1 MNRSRK
7 HFASA
12 IAVYILII
20 MTFFHILPV
29 SAENGQGDISR
40 PEKVFP
46 LLNREAIRKRI
57 VVIEKKS
64 RQAETAGTPETAKQ
78 LGVPL
83 TSLQEQGAT
92 LRKLVALYKQQLTA
106 LERKKSLQR
115 EEESLGGLLETRQED
130 LIAQPPPYNLSFYDG
145 LLGELTTSDLQRHT
159 LEIALRTEKKVFEEL
174 KVKAEQ
180 AGQPV
185 RKAKEIIQAKNGVDQ
200 SPKLIWNI
208 ESALNREELSIAYLD
223 LQRLVVDN
231 LQTEVKIAVSR
242 EQLARRHVAWA
253 RSRLR
258 YDQEDLDKVL
268 ISLEKRKDRLQ
279 QDGKALQAG
288 RQKIENDWL
297 LARKQLEEAMD
308 DDERAKGR
316 AAAFLAAREAWR
328 TTYQKVLEQTET
340 VLLFLEQEKQFWRY
354 RYSLLKSKVSS
365 HDMDSW
371 EEQVSGNLHSI
382 ERHIEL
388 SEQYHTD
395 LQSEIASLEK
405 QLSFED
411 LADDRKEHLET
422 QRQALRRMAER
433 GFEYLSLLQGTRSVG
448 KRLIDEISANQ
459 KDAGIITR
467 IRAELQKA
475 GTIWEAE
482 LWVVD
487 ERSVTVHKLFVALLI
502 FAAGL
507 VFIRLFTR
515 LLIRR
520 ILGKMQLDRSAT
532 IAIEKML
539 FSAVLVL
546 LLITA
551 LHLVNI
557 PLAVFTFLGGGLA
570 LSLGFGARNLL
581 NNFISG
587 FILMIERPVK
597 INDMIEVDNNFG
609 IIENIG
615 MRCTRVRT
623 SGNIHILVPNSVFL
637 ESNIVNW
644 TLSDQ
649 EIRAKV
655 VIRVSLD
662 ADPGE
667 VERVVLQAARENNK
681 VLHSPKP
688 IILFDEMPVGLQH
701 FTLYFWVSM
710 KNLQLLER
718 RIVESEVRFSIIAL
732 LREAGIT
739 LARQERIVHLHASR
753 SMDLQLNS
761 TN

>member
-1 MNRSRK
+1 M
-7 HFASA
+7 
-12 IAVYILII
+12 
-20 MTFFHILPV
+20 
-29 SAENGQGDISR
+29 
-40 PEKVFP
+40 
-46 LLNREAIRKRI
+46 
-57 VVIEKKS
+57 
-64 RQAETAGTPETAKQ
+64 
-78 LGVPL
+78 
-83 TSLQEQGAT
+83 
-92 LRKLVALYKQQLTA
+92 
-106 LERKKSLQR
+106 
-115 EEESLGGLLETRQED
+115 
-130 LIAQPPPYNLSFYDG
+130 
-145 LLGELTTSDLQRHT
+145 
-159 LEIALRTEKKVFEEL
+159 
-174 KVKAEQ
+174 
-180 AGQPV
+180 
-185 RKAKEIIQAKNGVDQ
+185 
-200 SPKLIWNI
+200 
-208 ESALNREELSIAYLD
+208 
-223 LQRLVVDN
+223 
-231 LQTEVKIAVSR
+231 
-242 EQLARRHVAWA
+242 
-253 RSRLR
+253 
-258 YDQEDLDKVL
+258 
-268 ISLEKRKDRLQ
+268 
-279 QDGKALQAG
+279 
-288 RQKIENDWL
+288 
-297 LARKQLEEAMD
+297 
-308 DDERAKGR
+308 
-316 AAAFLAAREAWR
+316 
-328 TTYQKVLEQTET
+328 
-340 VLLFLEQEKQFWRY
+340 
-354 RYSLLKSKVSS
+354 
-365 HDMDSW
+365 
-371 EEQVSGNLHSI
+371 
-382 ERHIEL
+382 
-388 SEQYHTD
+388 
-395 LQSEIASLEK
+395 
-405 QLSFED
+405 
-411 LADDRKEHLET
+411 
-422 QRQALRRMAER
+422 
-433 GFEYLSLLQGTRSVG
+433 
-448 KRLIDEISANQ
+448 
-459 KDAGIITR
+459 
-467 IRAELQKA
+467 
-475 GTIWEAE
+475 
-482 LWVVD
+482 VD